1 MNHKFKFFSI
11 LISCLIATAVL
22 GSFWQTLTA
31 APVPSSS
38 MTTSSTE
45 AESNPCESVTVIS
58 PTECAALV
66 TLYTNTDGPNWLT
79 NTNWLSLTETI
90 TPCDWYGVTCANNH
104 VVELKLNGNQLS
116 GTLPNPIGAFPELTT
131 LYLQNNQLKGTL
143 PTWICF
149 LQDTVTTAD
158 FAYNKLNTF
167 KSKVRDCMNTLDPD
181 WRETQTI
188 PPRNLTIT
196 EFYTD
201 ALTLSW
207 DPIPY
212 TADGGYYE
220 IRYALDPRD
229 TFTVHGQTA
238 DKTADSYL
246 LDGLDP
252 GRTYYITVRSFTPA
266 HDEQP
271 ADLLSNRIR
280 TIGVTKHPTEKIL
293 LMVYVSAD
301 NDLSPNVSTIG
312 TRLMNGSQTNPNLQV
327 VLLTD
332 EFGEGNT
339 RLTEI
344 ANGVVTFTNAISD
357 SWGTTELDTA
367 DPAVLA
373 WFLNHAQS
381 KFPASRTIVS
391 IVGHGLA
398 LTPEIIW
405 PDVTTSRTPFDA
417 LGGPIPPLPQGSDF
431 TPGDVTDRNYLSPI
445 DLRHAF
451 MEATNNGA
459 DPFDIVFFDQCFQG
473 NLDTLYEVRT
483 AADVFI
489 ASPNYAW
496 LIAAYDQY
504 LTQMAPA
511 EDNAAMAQAIIER
524 YQGALPDR
532 GHPNVIFWI
541 TQSDIEQIATA
552 VNTLADA
559 LTAATLNGF
568 NSPILSSTQNS
579 QFVDTT
585 QCFPNQLFNLTAPDE
600 LIGLESFVENL
611 QQGFPVSDPFGV
623 HTAAAEVETLLSPIS
638 RTVNIG
644 NPYVAPQ
651 YQWNYTNTLT
661 ILAPLP
667 RKSPA
672 QFAWRASI
680 YTETTPLT
688 AVWAPDPTISVTISE
703 PLALVQDGR
712 WDNFLNVWYTDLDTP
727 TVGQW
732 CHYIPPAIVT
742 TDETEAISLTV
753 TAAGPNSATLNW
765 TETTDERAVGYQL
778 LVNGPNVIG
787 WTIREMF
794 PVSQTTFTQEGLTGN
809 TAYQLQI
816 LAVDAAG
823 TVLEQSNEAVWLEQ
837 VVALPLIIRP

>member
-1 MNHKFKFFSI
+1 M
-11 LISCLIATAVL
+11 IATAVL
-22 GSFWQTLTA
+22 GGFWKTLTA
-31 APVPSSS
+31 ASAPPS
-38 MTTSSTE
+38 TTT
-45 AESNPCESVTVIS
+45 AFIADTNGCTNITVLS

-79 NTNWLSLTETI
+79 NTHWLSFTDTI
-90 TPCDWYGVTCANNH
+90 TPCDWYGVTCINNR
-104 VVELKLNGNQLS
+104 VVELRLDGNQLS
-116 GTLPNPIGAFPELTT
+116 GTLSNSIGAFPELTT

-143 PTWICF
+143 PTGVCF

-188 PPRNLTIT
+188 APRNLAIT
-196 EFYTD
+196 DFYTNGL
-201 ALTLSW
+201 ALSW

-212 TADGGYYE
+212 TADGGYYQ
-220 IRYALDPRD
+220 ISYALDPRD

-238 DKTADSYL
+238 DKTAGSYV

-252 GRTYYITVRSFTPA
+252 GQTYYITVRSFTPA
-266 HDEQP
+266 HDGQT

-280 TIGVTKHPTEKIL
+280 TVGVTKHPTENIL

-327 VLLTD
+327 ALLTD

-339 RLTEI
+339 RFAEI
-344 ANGVVTFTNAISD
+344 ANGVVTFTNDISD
-357 SWGTTELDTA
+357 TWGTTELDTA

-373 WFLNHAQS
+373 WFLNHAQN
-381 KFPASRTIVS
+381 KFPSSRTIVS

-405 PDVTTSRTPFDA
+405 PDTDASRASFDV

-451 MEATNNGA
+451 MDATNNGA

-511 EDNAAMAQAIIER
+511 EDNATMAQAIIER

-541 TQSDIEQIATA
+541 TQSDIEQVATA

-559 LTAATLNGF
+559 LRAATLNGTTT
-568 NSPILSSTQNS
+568 PIATSVQNS
-579 QFVDTT
+579 QYVDTT
-585 QCFPNQLFNLTAPDE
+585 QCVPNQQFKLDPPDE
-600 LIGLESFVENL
+600 LIGLETFVQNL
-611 QQGFPVSDPFGV
+611 QQGFPASDPFGI
-623 HTAAAEVETLLSPIS
+623 HTAAAAVETLIAPIS
-638 RTVNIG
+638 RTVNTG
-644 NPYVAPQ
+644 QPYIAPQ
-651 YQWNYTNTLT
+651 NSWNYTNTLT

-667 RKSPA
+667 RNSDAP
-672 QFAWRASI
+672 FVWRATI

-688 AVWAPDPTISVTISE
+688 AVWTPDPSLTVTISE
-703 PLALVQDGR
+703 PLAMVQDGR
-712 WDNFLNVWYTDLDTP
+712 WDNFLDVWYTGPMTP

-742 TDETEAISLTV
+742 TDETEVISLTV
-753 TAAGPNSATLNW
+753 TAAGVNSATLNW

-778 LVNGPNVIG
+778 FINGPNVIG
-787 WTIREMF
+787 WTIRETF
-794 PVSQTTFTQEGLTGN
+794 PVSQTTFIQENLTGN
-809 TAYQLQI
+809 TEYEFQI

-823 TVLEQSNEAVWLEQ
+823 TALEQSNEAVWLEQ
-837 VVALPLIIRP
+837 AVVLPLILRP